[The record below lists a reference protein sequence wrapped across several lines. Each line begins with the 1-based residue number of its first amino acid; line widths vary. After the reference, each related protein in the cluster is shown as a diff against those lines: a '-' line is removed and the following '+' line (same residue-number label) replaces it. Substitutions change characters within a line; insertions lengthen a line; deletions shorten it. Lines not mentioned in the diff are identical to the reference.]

1 MAKKKVTVSGELKDA
16 AKGLFTEITEQ
27 IFGRKKKKKGW
38 GNYTVI
44 NHYHGGGKWPKRN

>member
-27 IFGRKKKKKGW
+27 IFGRKKKKKRGD
-38 GNYTVI
+38 YIVI